1 MEFISP
7 PSLDSS
13 RETLDEHAL
22 QPLRQSSL
30 TTDVKPCIK
39 TESHNPSVK
48 PEEAPHGPSET
59 FRSAIEELQR
69 ARNNNAAQRSS
80 HSIAQPS
87 MTASNG
93 VVELKREDIPNP
105 GPSDSF
111 IAAFNEI
118 RRGNPSDEGR
128 RHGQ

>member
-7 PSLDSS
+7 PPLDSS

-22 QPLRQSSL
+22 QSLRHSSS
-30 TTDVKPCIK
+30 TTDVKPRIK

-87 MTASNG
+87 KTTSNG

-128 RHGQ
+128 RQGQ